1 MSLLQVTGLRVTFP
15 TDDAEVHAV
24 RGVDLRVDPGEVV
37 ALVGESG
44 SGKSATAM
52 AVIGLLP
59 EYAGV
64 SGSVRL
70 HGNELHAG
78 EIRSGRWPASAR
90 GAAPS
95 GRTTRTRRH
104 KPGPAAVPRV
114 PARAVRG

>member
-70 HGNELHAG
+70 HGNELLG
-78 EIRSGRWPASAR
+78 RSDAELSRVRCCAADRCTRIGAS
-90 GAAPS
+90 
-95 GRTTRTRRH
+95 
-104 KPGPAAVPRV
+104 
-114 PARAVRG
+114 